1 MGRKNKFYAVARGH
15 STGIHSSWEKC
26 QKATKGYNEA
36 RFKAFDT
43 KREAQDWLKSECNN
57 STDEAIESAGTR
69 KTRPRS
75 RPSKKGEHRKMDC
88 KFDGE
93 DEKKGDMI
101 QCCLCNIWFHVEC
114 IMVTKTKGVIDR
126 IIIEDTENNETKTT
140 GPSSTAE
147 NQGVSH
153 QPTDHSSLESQ
164 MTKLL
169 DEQPEDTESQDPKS
183 TDDSEEVE
191 NYEDDIVTN
200 SVSASDKSDT
210 EGNVDGNIDD
220 LNDKVWICENCK
232 SLPSEIHKLK
242 QSNMNIEKELKSI
255 KDILEDIHKGS
266 TNENKIEHKTQFQNN
281 QRSST
286 ETTPQPASCQC
297 AHKHN
302 PNHGNKSNIQYM
314 MENKSEIETKRII
327 VEENIV
333 LKKENRELRDRLTIY
348 ERVLDQIL
356 RDQEDKR
363 MQISTTEEWYTQKK
377 PGRKP
382 QERVS
387 KKTTNL
393 ATYNSFQVLSESD
406 SEESTYDYEAEE
418 PSTLKENTKVNHRI
432 CTSESTKQAQ
442 KQAVL
447 SE

>member
-1 MGRKNKFYAVARGH
+1 MKRLNLLERGRPGLGLGLARKEN
-15 STGIHSSWEKC
+15 TAKWIV
-26 QKATKGYNEA
+26 
-36 RFKAFDT
+36 
-43 KREAQDWLKSECNN
+43 
-57 STDEAIESAGTR
+57 
-69 KTRPRS
+69 
-75 RPSKKGEHRKMDC
+75 

-126 IIIEDTENNETKTT
+126 IIIEDTENNETTTT

-281 QRSST
+281 QGSST

-333 LKKENRELRDRLTIY
+333 LKKENGELRDRLTIY
-348 ERVLDQIL
+348 ERALDQIL

-418 PSTLKENTKVNHRI
+418 PSTSKENTKVNHRI

-447 SE
+447 SERNKATKQRHVKDKVFLLGDPQLHRIDEERLSSRNMKTLVRSKGRLKV

>member
-1 MGRKNKFYAVARGH
+1 MSSSSTFYYIQILFSTSIIFIRFIHLFTLLTFLFSVNVLNLLSYSNIIKLFILVQRSRSTMGRKNKFYAVARGH

-26 QKATKGYNEA
+26 QKATKGYKEA

-69 KTRPRS
+69 KTRPR
-75 RPSKKGEHRKMDC
+75 PSKKGEHCKMDC

-114 IMVTKTKGVIDR
+114 IMVTKTKGVTDR
-126 IIIEDTENNETKTT
+126 IIIEDTENNETTTT
-140 GPSSTAE
+140 GPLSTAE
-147 NQGVSH
+147 NLGVAH
-153 QPTDHSSLESQ
+153 QATDHSSLESQ
-164 MTKLL
+164 TTKLL
-169 DEQPEDTESQDPKS
+169 DEQPEDTESQHPKS
-183 TDDSEEVE
+183 TGNSEEVE

-200 SVSASDKSDT
+200 SVSASGKSDT
-210 EGNVDGNIDD
+210 EGNVDRNIDD

-266 TNENKIEHKTQFQNN
+266 TNENKIEHKPQFQNN
-281 QRSST
+281 QGSST

-363 MQISTTEEWYTQKK
+363 MQISKTEEWFTQKRS
-377 PGRKP
+377 GRKP
-382 QERVS
+382 Q
-387 KKTTNL
+387 K
-393 ATYNSFQVLSESD
+393 
-406 SEESTYDYEAEE
+406 
-418 PSTLKENTKVNHRI
+418 
-432 CTSESTKQAQ
+432 
-442 KQAVL
+442 
-447 SE
+447 

>member
-26 QKATKGYNEA
+26 QKATKGYKEA

-57 STDEAIESAGTR
+57 STNEAIGSTGTR
-69 KTRPRS
+69 KTRPRARP
-75 RPSKKGEHRKMDC
+75 RPSKKGEHCKMDC

-114 IMVTKTKGVIDR
+114 IMVTKTKGVTDR
-126 IIIEDTENNETKTT
+126 IIIEDTENNETTTT

-147 NQGVSH
+147 NLGVAH

-164 MTKLL
+164 TTKLL

-183 TDDSEEVE
+183 TDDSEEVAYYE
-191 NYEDDIVTN
+191 NDIVTN
-200 SVSASDKSDT
+200 SVSASDKSDA

-220 LNDKVWICENCK
+220 LNDKVWICENCN

-266 TNENKIEHKTQFQNN
+266 TNENKIE
-281 QRSST
+281 
-286 ETTPQPASCQC
+286 
-297 AHKHN
+297 
-302 PNHGNKSNIQYM
+302 
-314 MENKSEIETKRII
+314 
-327 VEENIV
+327 
-333 LKKENRELRDRLTIY
+333 
-348 ERVLDQIL
+348 
-356 RDQEDKR
+356 
-363 MQISTTEEWYTQKK
+363 
-377 PGRKP
+377 
-382 QERVS
+382 
-387 KKTTNL
+387 
-393 ATYNSFQVLSESD
+393 LSER
-406 SEESTYDYEAEE
+406 ET
-418 PSTLKENTKVNHRI
+418 PPVTKTHDLYKFQPQ
-432 CTSESTKQAQ
+432 TP
-442 KQAVL
+442 
-447 SE
+447 